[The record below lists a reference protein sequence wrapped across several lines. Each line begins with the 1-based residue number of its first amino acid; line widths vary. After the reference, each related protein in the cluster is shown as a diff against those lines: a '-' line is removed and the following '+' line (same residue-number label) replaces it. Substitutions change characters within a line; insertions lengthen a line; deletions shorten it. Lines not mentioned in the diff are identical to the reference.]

1 MNYAKIFVFCAALLC
16 AQWLTQPTAQ
26 ADEATTKAAE
36 LIAQARA
43 ALGDLSKL
51 KSLTITGDYRR
62 KAGKMDMSGDL
73 QLDILLPDK
82 VMQTE
87 VFSPMGGIDITRYQT
102 LNGATTWTDTA
113 NSGGGHVMMINNAS
127 VKGGNLS
134 QQAAQDLALKIDMTR
149 TLLGLLLTVP
159 ASLPVEFSYAGVA
172 ESPDGKA
179 DVLEIKAA
187 NPALVSEMKMATIT
201 VGKLFLDQ
209 KTHQPW
215 MISYQGRQRVAMVSS
230 MTTGQMPTKE
240 DLEKRA
246 QEAAAAAE
254 AAPIIEYQWRFSDF
268 RNEGG
273 LNLPHRFT
281 KLAGEDI
288 VDEWELKKFKLNSS
302 LKPEQFEKK
311 K

>member
-1 MNYAKIFVFCAALLC
+1 MNYAKSLAFIAALLL
-16 AQWLTQPTAQ
+16 AGLVVGLIALPTAH
-26 ADEATTKAAE
+26 ADEAATKAAE

-43 ALGDLSKL
+43 ALGDATKL
-51 KSLTITGDYRR
+51 KALTITGDYRR
-62 KAGKMDMSGDL
+62 KSGKMDMSGDL

-82 VMQTE
+82 LMQTE
-87 VFSPMGGIDITRYQT
+87 VFSPMGGIDVTRYQT

-113 NSGGGHVMMINNAS
+113 NTGGGHVMMINSAS
-127 VKGGNLS
+127 VKGGGLS
-134 QQAAQDLALKIDMTR
+134 QQAALDLALKIDMSR
-149 TLLGLLLTVP
+149 TLLGLLLTAP
-159 ASLPVEFSYAGVA
+159 ASVPVEFRHAGIA

-179 DVLEIKAA
+179 DVLE
-187 NPALVSEMKMATIT
+187 MKSGETTI
-201 VGKLFLDQ
+201 GKLFLDQ

-215 MISYQGRQRVAMVSS
+215 MISYQGRQRLT
-230 MTTGQMPTKE
+230 MTTSMSSGEMPTKE
-240 DLEKRA
+240 ELEKRA
-246 QEAAAAAE
+246 REAAAAAE
-254 AAPIIEYQWRFSDF
+254 AAPMVEYQLRFSDF

-288 VDEWELKKFKLNSS
+288 VDEWELKKFKLNPS

>member
-1 MNYAKIFVFCAALLC
+1 MNYAKSFALSAALLC
-16 AQWLTQPTAQ
+16 ASLIALPVAH
-26 ADEATTKAAE
+26 ADEAVTKAAA
-36 LIAQARA
+36 LLAQARA

-62 KAGKMDMSGDL
+62 KSGRMDMSGDL

-82 VMQTE
+82 IMQAE
-87 VFSPMGGIDITRYQT
+87 IFSPMGGIDITRYQT

-113 NSGGGHVMMINNAS
+113 NSGGGHVVMMTSSNI
-127 VKGGNLS
+127 KGGNLS
-134 QQAAQDLALKIDMTR
+134 QQAALELRLKIDMTR
-149 TLLGLLLTVP
+149 TLLGLLLTAP
-159 ASLPVEFSYAGVA
+159 ASLPVEFRHVGTA
-172 ESPDGKA
+172 ESPDGQA
-179 DVLEIKAA
+179 DVLEVKCC
-187 NPALVSEMKMATIT
+187 EMTI
-201 VGKLFLDQ
+201 GKLFLDQ

-215 MISYQGRQRVAMVSS
+215 MISYQSRKSPTMVTS
-230 MTTGQMPTKE
+230 MNTGQMPTKE
-240 DLEKRA
+240 ELEKRT

-254 AAPIIEYQWRFSDF
+254 AAPMVEYQLRFSDF

-288 VDEWELKKFKLNSS
+288 VDEWEFKKFKLKPS